1 MLPRL
6 INGAS
11 LLQLENLDQAHLVLA
26 SGKLIQKTWIFL
38 NESLFNIPKL
48 DYMRNRD
55 ISILYFPV
63 LAAPQQSPRKLADKE
78 YQQVLSCR

>member
-26 SGKLIQKTWIFL
+26 SGKLIQKNLGFL
-38 NESLFNIPKL
+38 NESLINTNTSKL
-48 DYMRNRD
+48 DCMRYRD
-55 ISILYFPV
+55 ISIQYFPV
-63 LAAPQQSPRKLADKE
+63 LAAPQQSPRE
-78 YQQVLSCR
+78 IC